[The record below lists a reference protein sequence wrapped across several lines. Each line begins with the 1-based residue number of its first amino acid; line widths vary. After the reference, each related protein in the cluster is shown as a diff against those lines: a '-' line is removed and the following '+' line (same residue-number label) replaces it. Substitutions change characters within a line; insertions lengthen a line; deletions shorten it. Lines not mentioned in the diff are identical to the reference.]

1 MRILLDECVNPRLR
15 QAFPDHEVLTVAE
28 ARWRTLPDAKLIAQ
42 AQGRCDVLVT
52 IDKGFEYEH
61 NLKNVAFGIVIVHVP
76 RNRMEYYRPL
86 FPVLVDAVEHVMAS
100 EVVHASAPQVAG
112 RGEPEIMEL
121 QIRASAV

>member
-15 QAFPDHEVLTVAE
+15 QPFPTHEVLTVAE
-28 ARWRTLPDAKLIAQ
+28 AKWRTLPDAKLIAQ

-61 NLKNVAFGIVIVHVP
+61 NLKNVAFGIVHVP

>member
-28 ARWRTLPDAKLIAQ
+28 AQWRTLPDAQLIVQ

-52 IDKGFEYEH
+52 TDKGFEHEH
-61 NLKNVAFGIVIVHVP
+61 NLKKLAFGIVIVHVK

-86 FPVLVDAVEHVMAS
+86 FDALVDAVERVQPGQ
-100 EVVHASAPQVAG
+100 VVHVSAPPV
-112 RGEPEIMEL
+112 
-121 QIRASAV
+121 